1 MKYKDN
7 FGVEDGVY
15 SLLIYF
21 YKKKRI
27 RMTILASIIAKKQ
40 ASIKLVKSAT
50 N

>member
-7 FGVEDGVY
+7 LAYIHYLFT
-15 SLLIYF
+15 F
-21 YKKKRI
+21 TKKRI